1 MCDDKWYCRWNR
13 GGDRKNSI
21 IRWLSLRMS
30 LAAACSISILEI
42 LPLLQFYSW
51 SETISTCTS
60 SCRQGAVFIVPDRVA
75 SSVFFAAADI
85 WAHKKCRSWGWD
97 KICEGF
103 TDILRF
109 VEHPVIHPP
118 AIYEVIHRFY
128 EVIHE
133 LCPCKA
139 HFDPDTYGGLP
150 TAEQGDVSTNHFWM
164 VRISEGQLAPA
175 ITNFLVSW
183 SYWSRWQQYDL
194 QRLEILLP
202 STGI

>member
-60 SCRQGAVFIVPDRVA
+60 SCRQGAVFIVADRVA

-97 KICEGF
+97 KIYGGF
-103 TDILRF
+103 TDILSF
-109 VEHPVIHPP
+109 VEHPVIHSP
-118 AIYEVIHRFY
+118 AYRANSMKSFMNY
-128 EVIHE
+128 
-133 LCPCKA
+133 A
-139 HFDPDTYGGLP
+139 HARLTLILTPMGACLLLNKGMC
-150 TAEQGDVSTNHFWM
+150 QQI
-164 VRISEGQLAPA
+164 ISEWSGLVKASWPQQLQ
-175 ITNFLVSW
+175 IS
-183 SYWSRWQQYDL
+183 
-194 QRLEILLP
+194 
-202 STGI
+202 